1 MAADVL
7 AAELVDLVTLVSWAV
22 DDSAFRALPTDEEDV
37 KGMEEVD
44 SLVTD
49 VAATELTG
57 VVAALVVVVIG
68 SVVVSSRTL
77 I

>member
-1 MAADVL
+1 MNPASLEHFLCGSEVRA
-7 AAELVDLVTLVSWAV
+7 
-22 DDSAFRALPTDEEDV
+22 AFRALPTDEEDV

-68 SVVVSSRTL
+68 SVVVSSRT
-77 I
+77 